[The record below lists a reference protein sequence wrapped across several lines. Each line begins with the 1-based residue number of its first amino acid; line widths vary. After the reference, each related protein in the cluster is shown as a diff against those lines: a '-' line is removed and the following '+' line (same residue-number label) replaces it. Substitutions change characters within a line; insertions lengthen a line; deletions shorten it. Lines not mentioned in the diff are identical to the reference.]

1 MTDPNS
7 SLESTT
13 VAAILAQ
20 RSREDSSELLEDLV
34 ATLVESVPGAQV
46 ERALLRRH
54 VKSIRVPLAGYVY
67 QLKRGS
73 SGAFEASRLQEVR
86 GVVVRTVPMEI
97 DAFLAEF
104 GVALDAELRRTE
116 QGRQALS
123 AWLNE
128 GGK

>member
-1 MTDPNS
+1 MTDPNP
-7 SLESTT
+7 SLENTT

-34 ATLVESVPGAQV
+34 ATLVETVPGAQV
-46 ERALLRRH
+46 QRALITRH
-54 VKSIRVPLAGYVY
+54 VKRVRVPLAGYVY

-73 SGAFEASRLQEVR
+73 NGAFEASRLQEVR

-104 GVALDAELRRTE
+104 GLALDEELRRTE
-116 QGRQALS
+116 QGRQALR
-123 AWLNE
+123 AWMDSSS
-128 GGK
+128 K

>member
-1 MTDPNS
+1 MTDSNS

-20 RSREDSSELLEDLV
+20 RSREDTSEMLEDLV
-34 ATLVESVPGAQV
+34 ATLVETVPGAKV
-46 ERALLRRH
+46 DRALLTRK
-54 VKSIRVPLAGYVY
+54 VKSVRAPLAGYVY
-67 QLKRGS
+67 ELRRGS
-73 SGAFEASRLQEVR
+73 NGAFEASRLQEVR

-116 QGRQALS
+116 KGRDALQAWFNAS
-123 AWLNE
+123 NS
-128 GGK
+128 